1 MAQIGAVHSVGESL
15 VRYLSGAHSI
25 ERDVQATLPNVRQT
39 LPECRFEQ
47 VSGSELNNSYSPGQ
61 NTVSLYLFRVG
72 IDKNLRATADHKYPQ
87 DPKTRPLSLEL
98 HYMLTAWATSSADE
112 QTLMSW
118 SMLALHRG
126 ALLDRAA
133 LEPDAL
139 WEPEET
145 VQIIP
150 SEMSHE
156 NMMRIWESLQPDY
169 RLSVSY
175 IARTVRLETG
185 LREDARPVVAT
196 KFDFQRRWEN
206 SDA

>member
-15 VRYLSGAHSI
+15 IRYLSGAHDI
-25 ERDVQATLPNVRQT
+25 ERTVQASLPSVRQT
-39 LPECRFEQ
+39 LPESRFEQ
-47 VSGSELNNSYSPGQ
+47 VSGTELNTDYSPGQ
-61 NTVSLYLFRVG
+61 NTVSVYLFRVG
-72 IDKNLRATADHKYPQ
+72 IDKNLRATADHKFPK

-98 HYMLTAWATSSADE
+98 HYLISVWAASSADE

-118 SMLALHRG
+118 TMLALHRG
-126 ALLDRAA
+126 ALLDRAG

-139 WEPEET
+139 WEPDET
-145 VQIIP
+145 VQILP

-156 NMMRIWESLQPDY
+156 NMMRIWESLDPNY

-185 LREDARPVVAT
+185 VREEARPVVAT
-196 KFDFQRRWEN
+196 KFDFQRRWED

>member
-15 VRYLSGAHSI
+15 VRYLSGAHDI
-25 ERDVQATLPNVRQT
+25 ERGVQASLPEARQT

-47 VSGSELNNSYSPGQ
+47 VSGTALNTNYAPGQ

-72 IDKNLRATADHKYPQ
+72 IDKNLRATADHKYPT
-87 DPKTRPLSLEL
+87 DPKSRPLSLEL
-98 HYMLTAWATSSADE
+98 HYMLTTWAASSAHE

-118 SMLALHRG
+118 AMLALHRG

-139 WEPEET
+139 WDPDET
-145 VQIIP
+145 VQIVP

-156 NMMRIWESLQPDY
+156 NMMRIWDSLEPNY

-185 LREDARPVVAT
+185 VRDSARPVVAT
-196 KFDFQRRWEN
+196 KFALQDRWER